1 MKRGNMIILTTPSIE
16 GREIEKYLGVVS
28 GNAVL
33 GTNIFRDIFAGIKD
47 IVGGR
52 MGQYEDVLEK
62 AQELA
67 IEEMKEK
74 AEKLGANAII
84 GVNISFNTIGQASSM
99 LMVNVVGTA
108 VLIK

>member
-1 MKRGNMIILTTPSIE
+1 MIILTTPSIE
-16 GREIEKYLGVVS
+16 GREIEKFLGVVS

>member
-1 MKRGNMIILTTPSIE
+1 MIILTTPSIE